1 MSTPSE
7 VRSEM
12 VQALKLDLVGPD
24 NAHAFAHELLPD
36 APSRWYMCGFLVPS
50 SAPTEQ
56 KSDETSSDEI
66 DSGDDTKGADDAAP
80 PDRATARKSLLPS
93 SMGLSVLVAPGV
105 DTLEAKV
112 AWGDYLYEGA
122 VEPGDALPTT
132 ETAAELHDK
141 PVSVPGEEKTGD
153 QEDGKTGTPVSPR
166 GYRREPREE
175 AVSIVLP
182 KPGGKPKEFLVP
194 NSGGLTVSVT
204 VRAVP
209 AAGQAGSRLPTGTRS
224 VSVFLVN
231 NRPPNTERHYR
242 AFAFQTS
249 LTLISPKPFVA
260 RPDLRGT
267 VAGEQADEW
276 DEQVADI
283 QYRDVFEYAV
293 GHGVSATGECTASS
307 VCHTVQTTW
316 IPTAEVEKVSPA
328 KIPDVELNM
337 EVLGALTSHADAQA
351 KLSPLVTHYRTWI
364 VAQQAKSQSA
374 KLDARQTQTAQA
386 MLQNATHAANRIQA
400 GIDVLADP
408 QVLDAFRIANRTMAA
423 AGRQRELLR
432 QQGDTSKVQS
442 PKWYPFQLA
451 YILMNLRGIFDPTHL
466 DRNTVDFTFGR

>member
-1 MSTPSE
+1 MKSSE
-7 VRSEM
+7 VRAEI
-12 VQALKLDLVGPD
+12 VEALKLDLVGPD

-56 KSDETSSDEI
+56 KSDETSADEI

-105 DTLEAKV
+105 DALEAKV
-112 AWGDYLYEGA
+112 AWGDYLYEGT
-122 VEPGDALPTT
+122 VEPGDALPTM

-141 PVSVPGEEKTGD
+141 PVSVQSDEKAEGQD
-153 QEDGKTGTPVSPR
+153 DGKAGVSASPK

-175 AVSIVLP
+175 TVSIVLP

-209 AAGQAGSRLPTGTRS
+209 AAGQTGSRLPAGTRS

-231 NRPPNTERHYR
+231 NRPPNEERHYR

-293 GHGVSATGECTASS
+293 GHGVSATGERDASGA
-307 VCHTVQTTW
+307 CHAVQT
-316 IPTAEVEKVSPA
+316 
-328 KIPDVELNM
+328 M
-337 EVLGALTSHADAQA
+337 
-351 KLSPLVTHYRTWI
+351 
-364 VAQQAKSQSA
+364 
-374 KLDARQTQTAQA
+374 
-386 MLQNATHAANRIQA
+386 
-400 GIDVLADP
+400 
-408 QVLDAFRIANRTMAA
+408 
-423 AGRQRELLR
+423 
-432 QQGDTSKVQS
+432 
-442 PKWYPFQLA
+442 
-451 YILMNLRGIFDPTHL
+451 
-466 DRNTVDFTFGR
+466 